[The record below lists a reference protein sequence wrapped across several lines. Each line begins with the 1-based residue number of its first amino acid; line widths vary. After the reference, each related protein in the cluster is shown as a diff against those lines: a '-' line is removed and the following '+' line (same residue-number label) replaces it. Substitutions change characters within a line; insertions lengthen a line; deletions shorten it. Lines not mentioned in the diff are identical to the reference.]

1 MIGYYVHHLGQG
13 HAETA
18 RCIAARLTD
27 DVTVL
32 SSLARPPGWPGQW
45 LTLPRDD
52 DEATALEPSAHGQL
66 HWAPLGHR
74 GLRDRMATITRWIE
88 HAAPSVLVVDVSV
101 EVAAL
106 ARLMGVPVVTIVL
119 PGKRRDPAHR
129 LGYGLAEAMLAPWPA
144 AVSSFLLD
152 GDSSWNGKI
161 RHVGAFSRFDGRAP
175 HAAAPH
181 AAAVRHRRSVLV
193 LAGRGGS
200 GISGR
205 DLRQAAAAT
214 PGWTWTTLG
223 GATGRWAEDPWPA
236 LCRADVVVTHGGL
249 NSLAAVAAARK
260 PAVVV
265 PQARPH
271 DEQLMTARA
280 LVRAGLAIVAHSW
293 PRAARWPGLL
303 HAAAELGGE
312 RWAHWSP
319 GTGAQAA
326 AGIIESVAAGTT
338 GPGIQCAAPS

>member
-1 MIGYYVHHLGQG
+1 VIGYYAHHLGQG

-27 DVTVL
+27 EVTVL
-32 SSLARPPGWPGQW
+32 SSLARPPGWPGGW

-52 DEATALEPSAHGQL
+52 DDAVALEPSAHGQL

-74 GLRDRMATITRWIE
+74 GLRDRMATIARWIQ
-88 HAAPSVLVVDVSV
+88 HAAPSVFVVDVSV

-106 ARLMGVPVVTIVL
+106 ARLTGIPVVTIVL

-129 LGYGLAEAMLAPWPA
+129 LCYALAESMLAPWPA
-144 AVSSFLLD
+144 SVSSLLLD
-152 GDSSWNGKI
+152 GDSSWDDKI

-175 HAAAPH
+175 Q
-181 AAAVRHRRSVLV
+181 AVTASHRRSVLV
-193 LAGRGGS
+193 LLGSGGS
-200 GISGR
+200 GVSGQ
-205 DLRQAAAAT
+205 DLCQAAAAT

-223 GATGRWAEDPWPA
+223 GATGRWTEDPWPA
-236 LCRADVVVTHGGL
+236 LCRADVVVSHAGL

-280 LVRAGLAIVAHSW
+280 LARTGLAITAHPW
-293 PRAARWPGLL
+293 PPAARWPGLL
-303 HAAAELGGE
+303 RAAAELGGQH
-312 RWAHWSP
+312 WADWSP

-326 AGIIESVAAGTT
+326 AEVIQSVAARTT
-338 GPGIQCAAPS
+338 GPGIRCAAPS